1 MLTES
6 KNSFILYKDYEKYF
20 SQLEMNE
27 RGLLI
32 TAIFDYQ
39 INGTVPESLS
49 PAAFMAFSFMRDQ
62 FERDLEKYRKRVEKN
77 RSNGHLGGRPKK
89 TEGFSE

>member
-6 KNSFILYKDYEKYF
+6 KNSFILYKDYENYF
-20 SQLEMNE
+20 SQLEMSE
-27 RGLLI
+27 RGRLI

-62 FERDLEKYRKRVEKN
+62 FERDLEKYRKRVERGKV
-77 RSNGHLGGRPKK
+77 NGSMGGRPKK
-89 TEGFSE
+89 SE